1 MSIIVYVRNRQQRRK
16 PASRKGVYIMTD
28 KEKYFR
34 LYAENDASEK
44 VIRVFEHYGY
54 IYHMFVSVESLADRV
69 RETAVSSRHAKGG
82 TVDGRNLRLRK
93 MTISE
98 KENAVANGAEIVC
111 TVEFFQQLRK
121 EFSSNKGICAEQAIR
136 KFYGLDDYKLGDK
149 RGFWECG
156 DIELNGKQYSVKF
169 DDASLSAYRTIE
181 KAVSLRG

>member
-1 MSIIVYVRNRQQRRK
+1 
-16 PASRKGVYIMTD
+16 MTD

-34 LYAENDASEK
+34 MFVENDASDE
-44 VIRVFEHYGY
+44 VIRLFKHYGY
-54 IYHMFVSVESLADRV
+54 IYYMFVSMESLADKV
-69 RETAVSSRHAKGG
+69 RETTVSSRHSKGG

-98 KENAVANGAEIVC
+98 KENAIANGAKIVC
-111 TVEFFQQLRK
+111 TVEFFEQLRK
-121 EFSSNKGICAEQAIR
+121 EFSSNRGICAEQAIR
-136 KFYGLDDYKLGDK
+136 KFYGLEDYKLGDK

-181 KAVSLRG
+181 KAALLRA

>member
-1 MSIIVYVRNRQQRRK
+1 M
-16 PASRKGVYIMTD
+16 KGVYIMTD
-28 KEKYFR
+28 IQKYFR
-34 LYAENDASEK
+34 MYAENDASEK

-54 IYHMFVSVESLADRV
+54 IYHMFVSVESLVERV
-69 RETAVSSRHAKGG
+69 RETAVSSRHSKGG

-93 MTISE
+93 MTIAE

-136 KFYGLDDYKLGDK
+136 KFYGLEDYKLGDK

-181 KAVSLRG
+181 KAALLRG

>member
-1 MSIIVYVRNRQQRRK
+1 
-16 PASRKGVYIMTD
+16 MTD

-34 LYAENDASEK
+34 MYAENDASEK

-98 KENAVANGAEIVC
+98 KENAVANGAEIIC

-181 KAVSLRG
+181 KAALLRG

>member
-1 MSIIVYVRNRQQRRK
+1 MSIIVYVRNRQERLK
-16 PASRKGVYIMTD
+16 PANRKGVYIMTD